1 MMLKKNRHRRKPR
14 VQGGN
19 MADTEAGCLVQTSL
33 KMATFFFAS
42 FLSFQVPVGMAGT
55 EQGSQDRCLAEAVKR
70 AGDDVTIGELRARCQ
85 EQNEEPTV
93 VDKRLAVDSDNVLKP
108 YTLMAH
114 KANYILLAAYNDSG
128 YDATYFRQQYKE
140 DAIDF
145 NKTEAQFQISIKT
158 PLAIGLFNKKMDIY
172 AAYTNRSFWQVYKKD
187 ISSPFRETNH
197 EPAAWLQFGNDWHI
211 LGFTN
216 RVNLFGIVHQ
226 SNGQG
231 GVLSRSWNRVYGNFI
246 LQRGNLVVSLKPWVR
261 IQEDLE
267 DDDNPDISDY
277 LGHAEFHA
285 AYKWQGHTFSAML
298 RNNVESN
305 FSRGAVE
312 GGWSFPLFGYPYM
325 KGYVQI
331 FSGYGESLIDY
342 NHYVNRVGIGLLLS
356 DLLL

>member
-1 MMLKKNRHRRKPR
+1 MGCE
-14 VQGGN
+14 GGDLGSFFITGRW
-19 MADTEAGCLVQTSL
+19 MAWLSLLFLPPIVFFWSSIGKADTEQAQN
-33 KMATFFFAS
+33 
-42 FLSFQVPVGMAGT
+42 
-55 EQGSQDRCLAEAVKR
+55 RCLAEAALT
-70 AGDDVTIGELRARCQ
+70 AGDEVTIGELRTRCQ
-85 EQNEEPTV
+85 EKKEISAGKEPTIV
-93 VDKRLAVDSDNVLKP
+93 EKRLAVDDDNVLKP

-128 YDATYFRQQYKE
+128 YDAGYFRQQYKE

-172 AAYTNRSFWQVYKKD
+172 AAYTNRSFWQVYNKD

-197 EPAAWLQFGNDWHI
+197 EPEAWLQFENDWQL
-211 LGFTN
+211 LGFSN

-246 LQRGNLVVSLKPWVR
+246 LQRGNLVIGLKPWLR

-277 LGHAEFHA
+277 LGHAEFQA
-285 AYKWQGHTFSAML
+285 VYKWQEHTFSTML
-298 RNNVESN
+298 RNNLESN
-305 FSRGAVE
+305 FSRGAIEV
-312 GGWSFPLFGYPYM
+312 GWSFPLLGYRYM
-325 KGYVQI
+325 KGYVQF

-342 NHYVNRVGIGLLLS
+342 NHYVNRVGFGLLLN
-356 DLLL
+356 DLL